1 MELQVYS
8 NTTHDAVSL
17 LNVLDAIFAK
27 KYNEPLIHQAV
38 QKSLA
43 GWRQGSSQTKSRADV
58 RGGGKKPWRQKGTG
72 RARAGSIR
80 GPIWRGGGHTFAK
93 SPRDFSQ
100 KMNKKAMKGAFS
112 SILSELLRQNR
123 LKVIDNFT
131 VAEAKTK
138 GLIQKLAALGFTE
151 NVLIVVPEFDYN
163 LMLAARNIPNVGVM
177 EMHDIDP
184 VNLVGF
190 GNIIITVEC
199 VKFFEER
206 LATC

>member
-1 MELQVYS
+1 MDLQIYS
-8 NTTHDAVSL
+8 NTNHDAAGKLAVSE
-17 LNVLDAIFAK
+17 AIFDR

-43 GWRQGSSQTKSRADV
+43 GWRQGSVKTKSRADV

-100 KMNKKAMKGAFS
+100 KMNKKAMKVAFA

-123 LKVIDNFT
+123 LRVIDAFT
-131 VAEAKTK
+131 VSEAKTK
-138 GLIQKLAALGFTE
+138 ALVQKLAALGFTD
-151 NVLIVVPEFDYN
+151 NVLIVVSDFDYD
-163 LMLAARNIPNVGVM
+163 LMLAARNLPNVGVM
-177 EMHDIDP
+177 EMHDVDP
-184 VNLVGF
+184 VDLVGF
-190 GNIIITVEC
+190 EHIVMTVES

-206 LATC
+206 LASC

>member
-1 MELQVYS
+1 MDLQVYS
-8 NTTHDAVSL
+8 NTTHDAASTLSVA
-17 LNVLDAIFAK
+17 DAVFAR

-38 QKSLA
+38 HKSLA
-43 GWRQGSSQTKSRADV
+43 GWRQGSVQTKSRADV

-100 KMNKKAMKGAFS
+100 KMNKKAMKVALS

-123 LKVIDNFT
+123 LRIIDDFT

-138 GLIQKLAALGFTE
+138 SLVQKLAALGFIE
-151 NVLIVVPEFDYN
+151 NVLIVVPEFDYD
-163 LMLAARNIPNVGVM
+163 LMLAARNLPNVGVM

-184 VNLVGF
+184 VDLVGF
-190 GNIIITVEC
+190 ENIVMTVES

-206 LATC
+206 LASC

>member
-1 MELQVYS
+1 MDLQIYS
-8 NTTHDAVSL
+8 NTTHDATSTLSVS
-17 LNVLDAIFAK
+17 DAIFARE
-27 KYNEPLIHQAV
+27 YNEPLIHQAV

-43 GWRQGSSQTKSRADV
+43 GWRQGSVQTKSRADV
-58 RGGGKKPWRQKGTG
+58 SGGGKKPWRQKGTG

-93 SPRDFSQ
+93 APRDFSQ
-100 KMNKKAMKGAFS
+100 KMNKKAMKAVFS

-123 LKVIDNFT
+123 LRVIDHFT

-138 GLIQKLAALGFTE
+138 SLIQKLASLGLAE
-151 NVLIVVPEFDYN
+151 NVLIVVSDFDYN
-163 LMLAARNIPNVGVM
+163 LMLAARNIPNVSVM

-184 VNLVGF
+184 VDLVGF
-190 GNIIITVEC
+190 EHIIMTVES

-206 LATC
+206 LASC

>member
-8 NTTHDAVSL
+8 NTTHDLFSTL
-17 LNVLDAIFAK
+17 SVLDAIFAK
-27 KYNEPLIHQAV
+27 EYNEPLIHQAI

-58 RGGGKKPWRQKGTG
+58 SGGGKKPWRQKGTG
-72 RARAGSIR
+72 RARAGSTR

-93 SPRDFSQ
+93 TPRDFSQ
-100 KMNKKAMKGAFS
+100 KMNKKAMKVAFS

-123 LKVIDNFT
+123 LKVIDSFT

-138 GLIQKLAALGFTE
+138 ALIKKLAALGYTD
-151 NVLIVVPEFDYN
+151 NVLVVVPDFDYD
-163 LMLAARNIPNVGVM
+163 LMLAARNIPNVSVM

-184 VNLVGF
+184 VDLVGF
-190 GNIIITVEC
+190 GSILMTVDC

-206 LATC
+206 LASC

>member
-1 MELQVYS
+1 MDLQVYS
-8 NTTHDAVSL
+8 NTTHDAVSTL
-17 LNVLDAIFAK
+17 SVLDVIFGK
-27 KYNEPLIHQAV
+27 EYNEPLIHQAV

-58 RGGGKKPWRQKGTG
+58 RGGGRKPWRQKGTG

-80 GPIWRGGGHTFAK
+80 GPIWRGGGHTFSK

-100 KMNKKAMKGAFS
+100 KMNKKAMKVAFS

-123 LKVIDNFT
+123 LQIIDNFT

-138 GLIQKLAALGFTE
+138 ILIQKLAALGFVE
-151 NVLIVVPEFDYN
+151 NVLIVVPGFDYN
-163 LMLAARNIPNVGVM
+163 LMLAARNLPNVGVM

-184 VNLVGF
+184 VDLIGF
-190 GNIIITVEC
+190 GNIIMTVDS

-206 LATC
+206 LASC

>member
-1 MELQVYS
+1 VELQVYS
-8 NTTHDAVSL
+8 HTTHDAVSTL
-17 LNVLDAIFAK
+17 TVLDAIFAK
-27 KYNEPLIHQAV
+27 EYNEPLIHQAV

-93 SPRDFSQ
+93 APRDFSQ

-112 SILSELLRQNR
+112 SILSELLRQDR
-123 LKVIDNFT
+123 LKVLDNFSI
-131 VAEAKTK
+131 AEGKTK
-138 GLIQKLAALGFTE
+138 VLIQKLAALGFKE
-151 NVLIVVPEFDYN
+151 NVLVIVSDFDYN
-163 LMLAARNIPNVGVM
+163 LMLAARNIPNVSVM

-184 VNLVGF
+184 VDLVGF
-190 GNIIITVEC
+190 NNIVITVEC

-206 LATC
+206 LASC

>member
-1 MELQVYS
+1 MDLQIYS
-8 NTTHDAVSL
+8 NTTHDAANTLSVS
-17 LNVLDAIFAK
+17 DAVFAR

-43 GWRQGSSQTKSRADV
+43 GWRQGSVQTKSRADV

-93 SPRDFSQ
+93 APRDFSQ
-100 KMNKKAMKGAFS
+100 KMNKKAMKVAIS

-123 LKVIDNFT
+123 LRIIDGFT
-131 VAEAKTK
+131 IAEAKTK
-138 GLIQKLAALGFTE
+138 VLIQKLAALGYTE
-151 NVLIVVPEFDYN
+151 NVLIVLPDFDYN

-184 VNLVGF
+184 VDLVGF
-190 GNIIITVEC
+190 EHVVMTVES

-206 LATC
+206 LASC